1 MVGWHHRLDGHEF
14 EQALGVGDGQG
25 GLVCYSKQR
34 STRRPVKLSRG
45 AAWLDPHLSAEP
57 VLSNSRAWRSEAKQ
71 TQTREFGTEKCLLQN
86 QERSTGFWLGLK
98 NPKFSSGFWR
108 RIFTGKCIDFRV
120 CELLSLVVGEVTG
133 RCAKDCVLSL
143 KLPSSTWVGAL
154 IPAEDISIYMS
165 PLRLG

>member
-1 MVGWHHRLDGHEF
+1 MLQQTKINQKAREVS
-14 EQALGVGDGQG
+14 QG
-25 GLVCYSKQR
+25 SGLV
-34 STRRPVKLSRG
+34 RPTPKCRVSVVKF
-45 AAWLDPHLSAEP
+45 E
-57 VLSNSRAWRSEAKQ
+57 AWRSEAKQ
-71 TQTREFGTEKCLLQN
+71 TQTREFGTEKYLLQN

-98 NPKFSSGFWR
+98 NPKLSSGFWR
-108 RIFTGKCIDFRV
+108 RIFTGKCIDYRV

-133 RCAKDCVLSL
+133 WCAKDCVLSL